1 MKPILWAKDKV
12 YALGV
17 WFSTLEDTPANVNF
31 SEKIDRFQSILNSW
45 SARRLTLLGKITVIK
60 SLAVSQIVYLLSSLP
75 SHQKVVHEINS
86 ILYDFLWDSKGDKI
100 KRTEIINDYDNKGGL
115 KMIDI
120 QSFHASLKTKWVQ
133 SYLNTENKGK
143 WKVFSIT
150 TWRDTAG
157 NYCSCAI

>member
-1 MKPILWAKDKV
+1 MDLSPHFLDLYTSQTRSPWSRALKSITKKLKPYIWISSCKSSETTLPSLKPILWAKDKV

-86 ILYDFLWDSKGDKI
+86 ILYDFLWDKGDTI
-100 KRTEIINDYDNKGGL
+100 RAD
-115 KMIDI
+115 
-120 QSFHASLKTKWVQ
+120 
-133 SYLNTENKGK
+133 
-143 WKVFSIT
+143 
-150 TWRDTAG
+150 
-157 NYCSCAI
+157 